1 MSGAIGIEQ
10 LKKLPKILAQRK
22 NNAEYFMQQFQDDSR
37 FVLQKEI
44 GVSSWFGFSLIL
56 LEGERKSL
64 IHLLDENKIE
74 TRPIVTGNFTKN
86 TVMQHFNYNI
96 HNELK
101 NADIIDSQGFFLG
114 NSHEDLTEQINF
126 LKKVLNL
133 F

>member
-1 MSGAIGIEQ
+1 MT
-10 LKKLPKILAQRK
+10 QRRT
-22 NNAEYFMQQFQDDSR
+22 NAEYFLQEFSSDDR
-37 FVLQKEI
+37 FILQKET
-44 GVSSWFGFSLIL
+44 GVSSWCGFSLIL
-56 LEGERKSL
+56 REGERKTL
-64 IHLLDENKIE
+64 INLLDEHKIE

-86 TVMQHFNYNI
+86 TVMQHFDYQI
-96 HNELK
+96 HNNLI